1 MKRAPTKQE
10 LTDYKSASLLGA
22 RASRVLCVRACLSD
36 PLNRTDAGF
45 PFNVSLQYKTRLQ
58 QAFLISYSPP
68 PTRPSMAAA
77 TEQEAGAAARHRL
90 AQANTAPSV
99 LTQQLADA
107 RVRLATRQHLDRLVN
122 QRPSEEQPDADYARK
137 LLERA
142 NQLRQEVDA
151 RTRNRVV
158 ATAVVNAYVRLLSR
172 IALFVKGSPANLHL
186 NRIDQQVLIT
196 NHLATTAHGQR

>member
-1 MKRAPTKQE
+1 M
-10 LTDYKSASLLGA
+10 
-22 RASRVLCVRACLSD
+22 
-36 PLNRTDAGF
+36 
-45 PFNVSLQYKTRLQ
+45 
-58 QAFLISYSPP
+58 
-68 PTRPSMAAA
+68 
-77 TEQEAGAAARHRL
+77 
-90 AQANTAPSV
+90 